1 MNFPFL
7 ALLAE
12 VTELELMDG
21 ISLMVVGMGVVFFA
35 LITLWALLGLL
46 GFRRA
51 EAPKPAVAPQPA
63 APAPAPAASAAPAS
77 QDEITPEIY
86 AMITAAVV
94 AVAGRRARI
103 QRVRFVRQADE
114 SWAIHGRQAIQA
126 SHRIRKG

>member
-1 MNFPFL
+1 MNIPFL

-21 ISLMVVGMGVVFFA
+21 ITLMLVGMGVVFFA
-35 LITLWALLGLL
+35 LITLWALLGIL

-51 EAPKPAVAPQPA
+51 EQPKPAAVT
-63 APAPAPAASAAPAS
+63 PAPATASVAAATPED
-77 QDEITPEIY
+77 QITPEIY

>member
-21 ISLMVVGMGVVFFA
+21 ITLMVVGMGVVFFA
-35 LITLWALLGLL
+35 LLTLWALLGVI
-46 GFRRA
+46 GFRKA
-51 EAPKPAVAPQPA
+51 EQPKPALASPTAAPA
-63 APAPAPAASAAPAS
+63 APVAVSPA
-77 QDEITPEIY
+77 DDTITPEVY
-86 AMITAAVV
+86 AIITAAVI